1 MSIILTIYSKQAFKR
16 VLLPVVNNADYE
28 IFLSEGLFNLSKS
41 INLKLENIENQ
52 WYFVHAEEYE
62 IECMSD
68 DGFDYSSP
76 LVSNSDRPKNDYKL
90 LVDNKHIISI
100 ILQQTE
106 NSFVIYDHY
115 DISTLNR
122 AITIGRDPH
131 CIVEYDFEEKHLLG
145 SEHATLFKNGNK
157 YYYQDMKSTNGS
169 YINNRRISGSI
180 ELQFGDCIDLFGL
193 RMVFLGDNLAINAL
207 ESNAKI
213 NNEILKVLD
222 KKITALEKP
231 NKKTLTRIFHRSPRQ
246 FRHLENDVIKI
257 DDPPASKE
265 QVKRTGS
272 LVALGSALT
281 MSLPMLLGCAFMI
294 IASRISGI
302 SRGIFMYVGLVT
314 AVSSAIIGTIRGIM
328 GMRKAV
334 KEYEEYEKLRS
345 EKYGAYLREEE
356 KRIQAKYER
365 NSRVLSERYVSAK
378 ESALYNADT
387 PSLWGRN
394 TNQPDYLTHRLGIGD
409 LPFQVD
415 IQIPEKKFAMVD
427 NNLMELPRE
436 IKKKY
441 SQLKNVP
448 ICVDLLEQMLVGVI
462 GGRRMAGGIKLVR
475 DLLIQIAANNAYTDV
490 KIALIYDNNRDGL
503 EKEWDFVRWI
513 PHTWNETK
521 TFRYIAS
528 NKEEASNVFY
538 ELNKVIRQRVEDKN
552 SFENSRKKGIL
563 KPYYVLIVAA
573 PEFLEGELISQYL
586 LDPDFCYGLS
596 TIYMTEKYEQL
607 PNNCEF
613 IIENDEEYHGVY
625 NVSDDLEERVSVRF
639 DDLTIEDAERFAT
652 CIASIELQEIEES
665 GDIPDSVAFLDMYGV
680 NTIHELDVLTRWR
693 KNRTYDSMRAL
704 VGLKGGGIPCYLDI
718 HEKYHG
724 PHGLVAGTTG
734 SGKSETLQTYILSL
748 AINFSPDDVGFFV
761 IDYKGGGMANLF
773 ADLPHM
779 VGQISN
785 LSGNQINRALLSIQS
800 EKERREALFA
810 NYGVKDIR
818 DYTKLY
824 KNNEATVPLPHL
836 IIVIDEFAEMKKEE
850 PEFIQEIISVSRVGR
865 SLGIH
870 LIMAT
875 QKPSGSVSDDIWA
888 NSRFKLC
895 LRVQSKQD
903 STDVLHKPDAAY
915 LTQVGRCYLQ
925 VGNDELYELFQSG
938 YSGAVYSEEHDGSE
952 TSIAQM
958 LTVDGVPS
966 IEGNHARLLRQ
977 KEKKIEWIGL
987 LLNEIQDVLGDDRKE
1002 ISEYSRLDYENLTSA
1017 IFKKLKIDMIDYP
1030 DNDHNKENMI
1040 TLLEWIGKCGFNAS
1054 EIVEKEDGFTNAKK
1068 KLPQIL
1074 EKTQLEAVVGYLKD
1088 IAEENHYTHDFSL
1101 FMPLLPEKIVLA
1113 ELIDS
1118 RNLWNQCNRFDG
1130 TKWPVHSG
1138 KWIIETSIG
1147 LYDDPENQRQ
1157 DALIMSFD
1165 RLGDVLLLGAPNTG
1179 KTTFLQTLI
1188 YALTNRYSPSEI
1200 NLYLLELSA
1209 HKFGAFEKMP
1219 HVGGIIKD
1227 SDSNDRIEKL
1237 FMMISRELANRK
1249 RTLGDIGFSQYVQMN
1264 GYDSIPAIF
1273 IIIDSFSVFSGK
1285 IGDRFY
1291 GNINQIVKE
1300 GIAYGVFLIVSAGGI
1315 SSAEI
1320 PNSIAQNFK
1329 TRICLE
1335 LNNSF
1340 DYGTYMRATKMRIRP
1355 ENGVLGRGIAFVGNR
1370 ALEFQTALSLD
1381 VENDTRLIE
1390 KIKEEAEIMET
1401 VWAHEKAHPIPQ
1413 IPEKPLWHDY
1423 SSMSEVKRLFND
1435 DRVIP
1440 IGYDAQSAEP
1450 TGLDL
1455 SHYYTV
1461 LITGGKKKGKTN
1473 ALKVFMHSVYEKKE
1487 RLVVVDFDKN
1497 LSSISDELGAT
1508 YIDSEKQWGDFL
1520 DVFLRNDV
1528 AIRNAEKGRLRGL
1541 GAEDED
1547 IYCEMN
1553 KFEKIFIFI
1562 DDLVSFVERV
1572 INPTEAEVQANTLVN
1587 MEMLVEKGALHNI
1600 FWIAAFDKEDS
1611 LKVSSTKLFK
1621 LFVKDLKGIHFGGN
1635 PRATALQG
1643 MNFDSFDRKAL
1654 DSLKPAGRAMIPS
1667 NDEELTSEIV
1677 IPLVKERLS

>member
-1 MSIILTIYSKQAFKR
+1 MSTILTIYSKQAFKR
-16 VLLPVVNNADYE
+16 VLLPAVNNADYE
-28 IFLSEGLFNLSKS
+28 IFLSESLFNLSKS
-41 INLKLENIENQ
+41 IILKLENIENQ
-52 WYFVHAEEYE
+52 WHFVHAEEYE
-62 IECMSD
+62 IERMSED
-68 DGFDYSSP
+68 SFDYSSS
-76 LVSNSDRPKNDYKL
+76 LVSDSDKSKNDYKL

-100 ILQQTE
+100 ISQQTE

-115 DISTLNR
+115 DISTLNK
-122 AITIGRDPH
+122 AISIGRDSH
-131 CIVEYDFEEKHLLG
+131 CTIAYDFENKHLLG

-157 YYYQDMKSTNGS
+157 YFYQDMKSANGS
-169 YINNRRISGSI
+169 YINNRRISGSV
-180 ELQFGDCIDLFGL
+180 ELHFGDCIDLFGL
-193 RMVFLGDNLAINAL
+193 RMVFLGDTLAINSL
-207 ESNAKI
+207 ECNAKV
-213 NNEILKVLD
+213 NTEVLKVLD
-222 KKITALEKP
+222 RKIPALEKP
-231 NKKTLTRIFHRSPRQ
+231 NNKKLTRIFHRSPRQ
-246 FRHLENDVIKI
+246 FRRLENDVIKL

-265 QVKRTGS
+265 QVKRTGI
-272 LVALGSALT
+272 LVALGSALA

-294 IASRISGI
+294 IASRISGV

-314 AVSSAIIGTIRGIM
+314 AVSSAVIGTIRGIM

-356 KRIQAKYER
+356 KRIRAKYER
-365 NSRVLSERYVSAK
+365 NSKVLSERYVSAK
-378 ESALYNADT
+378 ECALYNADT
-387 PSLWGRN
+387 PTLWGRN
-394 TNQPDYLTHRLGIGD
+394 ANQPDYLTHRLGIGN

-427 NNLMELPRE
+427 NKLMELPGE

-441 SQLKNVP
+441 SQLRNVP

-462 GGRRMAGGIKLVR
+462 GGRRMSGGIKLVR

-490 KIALIYDNNRDGL
+490 KIALIYDNNQDGL

-528 NKEEASNVFY
+528 DKEEASNVLY
-538 ELNKVIRQRVEDKN
+538 ELNKIIRQRIEDKN
-552 SFENSRKKGIL
+552 NFENSRKKIIL
-563 KPYYVLIVAA
+563 KPYYVLVVAA

-586 LDPDFCYGLS
+586 MDPDPCYGFS

-607 PNNCEF
+607 PNNCEY

-625 NVSDDLEERVSVRF
+625 NVSDDLEERVSVQF
-639 DDLTIEDAERFAT
+639 DDISIEGAERFAT

-680 NTIHELDVLTRWR
+680 NSIDELDILTRWR
-693 KNRTYDSMRAL
+693 KNRTYDSMKAL
-704 VGLKGGGIPCYLDI
+704 VGLKGGGAPCYLDI

-748 AINFSPDDVGFFV
+748 AINFSPDDVGFFI

-779 VGQISN
+779 IGQISN

-903 STDVLHKPDAAY
+903 SADMLHKPDAAY
-915 LTQVGRCYLQ
+915 LTQSGRCYLQ

-938 YSGAVYSEEHDGSE
+938 YSGAVYTEDRDNSD
-952 TSIAQM
+952 TNIAQM

-987 LLNEIQDVLGDDRKE
+987 LLTEIQAALGDDQRE
-1002 ISEYSRLDYENLTSA
+1002 ISEYSRLDYENLTSV
-1017 IFKKLKIDMIDYP
+1017 IFKKLKMDMIDYP
-1030 DNDHNKENMI
+1030 ENEHNKENMI

-1054 EIVEKEDGFTNAKK
+1054 EIVEKEEGFTNAKK
-1068 KLPQIL
+1068 KLPQVP

-1088 IAEENHYTHDFSL
+1088 IAEENNYTHDFSL
-1101 FMPLLPEKIVLA
+1101 FMPLLPEKVVLE

-1118 RNLWNQCNRFDG
+1118 RDLWNQSNRFDG
-1130 TKWPVHSG
+1130 TKWPIHSG
-1138 KWIIETSIG
+1138 KWTIETSIG

-1157 DALIMSFD
+1157 DALIMNFD
-1165 RLGDVLLLGAPNTG
+1165 KMGDVLLFGAPNTG

-1188 YALTNRYSPSEI
+1188 YALTNRYSPAEI
-1200 NLYLLELSA
+1200 NLYLMELSA
-1209 HKFGAFEKMP
+1209 HKFSAFEKMP

-1237 FMMISRELANRK
+1237 FMMISRELENRK
-1249 RTLGDIGFSQYVQMN
+1249 RILGDVGFNQYVQLN
-1264 GYDSIPAIF
+1264 GFESIPAIF
-1273 IIIDSFSVFSGK
+1273 IIIDGFSSFSGK
-1285 IGDRFY
+1285 TGDRFY
-1291 GNINQIVKE
+1291 GNINKIVKE
-1300 GIAYGVFLIVSAGGI
+1300 GLNYGLFMIISGGGI

-1320 PNSIAQNFK
+1320 PNSLAQNFK
-1329 TRICLE
+1329 TSMCME

-1340 DYGTYMRATKMRIRP
+1340 DYATYMRATRMRIRP
-1355 ENGVLGRGIAFVGNR
+1355 ESGVLGRGIAFVGDR

-1381 VENDTRLIE
+1381 AENDMRLIE
-1390 KIKEEAEIMET
+1390 KIKEDAETMEKT
-1401 VWAHEKAHPIPQ
+1401 WSHERARTIPE
-1413 IPEKPLWHDY
+1413 IPEKPLWSDY
-1423 SSMSEVKRLFND
+1423 SSMNEVKKLFDD

-1440 IGYDAQSAEP
+1440 IGYDSQSAEP
-1450 TGLDL
+1450 VGLDL

-1473 ALKVFMHSVYEKKE
+1473 ALKVFMHSAYEKKG
-1487 RLVVVDFDKN
+1487 RLIVVDFDKK

-1508 YIDSEKQWGDFL
+1508 YIDSEKQWGGFL
-1520 DVFLRNDV
+1520 DEFLRNDIP
-1528 AIRNAEKGRLRGL
+1528 ARNIEKRRLRDL

-1547 IYCEMN
+1547 IYSEMN
-1553 KFEKIFIFI
+1553 KYEKIFIFV
-1562 DDLVSFVERV
+1562 DDLVTFVDRI
-1572 INPTEAEVQANTLVN
+1572 INPTEAEVLSNTLLN
-1587 MEMLVEKGALHNI
+1587 MEMLVEKGTLHNI
-1600 FWIAAFDKEDS
+1600 FWITAFDNDDS
-1611 LKVSSTKLFK
+1611 LKVSGTPLYK
-1621 LFVKDLKGIHFGGN
+1621 LFVKDLKGIHLGGN

-1643 MNFDSFDRKAL
+1643 MNFDGFDRKAL
-1654 DSLKPAGRAMIPS
+1654 DSIKPAGRAMIPS
-1667 NDEELTSEIV
+1667 NNEELSSEII
-1677 IPLVKERLS
+1677 IPLVKARLS